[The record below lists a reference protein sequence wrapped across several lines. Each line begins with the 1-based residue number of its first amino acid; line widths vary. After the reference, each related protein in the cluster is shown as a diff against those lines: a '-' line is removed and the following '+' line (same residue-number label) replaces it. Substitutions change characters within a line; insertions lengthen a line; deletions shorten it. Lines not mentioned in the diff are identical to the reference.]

1 MTTAATPEAITDE
14 LAEIDARRERLQAKA
29 NAINTA
35 VREAHDRVEKSYYR
49 RMATKVA
56 TEHRNQ
62 RDAAKAELDAAMV
75 ADPLDPIKLAAKLVA
90 LKDAD
95 ARCGAVA
102 AHAGRLDYLDP
113 LPPNAIGA
121 PRVRPCFAARFIS
134 SSRCGRSPT
143 RPSPRAPTASALRI
157 KPSCRRKPPRRSAP
171 RSTTLGQQQPPKST
185 PITRRTGGC

>member
-1 MTTAATPEAITDE
+1 MTTAEKINAE
-14 LAEIDARRERLQAKA
+14 LAETEARRERLQAKA

-121 PRVRPCFAARFIS
+121 PRARPVLCSEIYQQLTLWQVTDQAIAARADRIRAAHQAELQAEAAAEIS
-134 SSRCGRSPT
+134 AAVDNA
-143 RPSPRAPTASALRI
+143 RAAAAAEVDTDN
-157 KPSCRRKPPRRSAP
+157 
-171 RSTTLGQQQPPKST
+171 
-185 PITRRTGGC
+185 